1 MKKIS
6 ICIPCYNEEL
16 NIRPLYDKLQEVLN
30 IYKGTYEFEF
40 IFADNDSS
48 DASREI
54 LRGLAN
60 EDKRVKAIFNTR
72 NFGPVASNRNS
83 LLSASG
89 DAVITIVCDFQ
100 EPPELIT
107 EFIRL
112 WEMGNLV
119 VCGQKSVT
127 AEHGFKKYA
136 RKIYYKIIKNVSD
149 VKQYEQVTGF
159 ALYDRKVIEDVRRYN
174 DPNVALRH
182 VLAEIGYPVT
192 LVPFKQSE
200 RRAGKSSY
208 NISRYFDFAIS
219 SLVNTSFFP
228 IRLVTVLG
236 LIVAVVSFL
245 VGCVYLIYKLV
256 FWDSFALGMAPV
268 LIGMCFLGAV
278 QLFFL
283 GIIGEYVA
291 AIMRKVNDR
300 PAVFELERINF
311 DSEEDK

>member
-30 IYKGTYEFEF
+30 IYKNTYEFEF

-48 DASREI
+48 DASRDI
-54 LRGLAN
+54 LRSLAN

>member
-1 MKKIS
+1 MKRIS

-16 NIRPLYDKLQEVLN
+16 NIRPLYEKLQEVLA
-30 IYKGTYEFEF
+30 IYKDTYEFEF

-48 DASREI
+48 DASRDI
-54 LRGLAN
+54 LRALTN

-236 LIVAVVSFL
+236 LIAAVVSFL

-311 DSEEDK
+311 DSKEDK